1 MPIAQGFPTDAEFW
15 VQFLILD
22 YVLKAAFA
30 VAIVTVLWSM
40 ADTAFFFV
48 KRVRARSG
56 KGRAP
61 R

>member
-15 VQFLILD
+15 VPFLILD
-22 YVLKAAFA
+22 YLLKAVFA
-30 VAIVTVLWSM
+30 VALVTVLWSM

-48 KRVRARSG
+48 KRVRARFA
-56 KGRAP
+56 KGRDP